1 MGLDLPKNLSL
12 LAYDDSEWFTALRPM
27 LTTIRQP
34 VEAFADQAWSMLM
47 ARLNNDRSPKLRVEV
62 HCSLVIR
69 ESTVRNEAEE
79 VVHNPQLEIISGGI
93 PLAPPGLTESQIH
106 GRKDF
111 FGKR

>member
-1 MGLDLPKNLSL
+1 
-12 LAYDDSEWFTALRPM
+12 M

-69 ESTVRNEAEE
+69 ESTVRNEAEAQ
-79 VVHNPQLEIISGGI
+79 NPQLEIISGGT